1 MEALLNTIVLT
12 KARTLRGRNMINN
25 ADYIGEFIQESIE
38 ILGKLDKSSID
49 QVVEVISQAKEQSGR
64 IFFAGSGGGA
74 GHSSHA
80 TCDFRKLA
88 GIESYSISDNVSE
101 LTARVNDESWDVAY
115 ANWLKVSKLG
125 SKDVLFVFSV
135 GGGSESPSISANLV
149 NAVNFANAVGAAVVG
164 IVGRDG
170 GHLSRNAK
178 ASIVVPTVNS
188 HTVTAQVE
196 GFQALLWHLV
206 VTHPRLGGAT
216 PMWESQRA

>member
-1 MEALLNTIVLT
+1 MAPYSNYT
-12 KARTLRGRNMINN
+12 KQ
-25 ADYIGEFIQESIE
+25 FIQESIE
-38 ILGKLDKSSID
+38 ILEKIDQSSID
-49 QVVEVISQAKEQSGR
+49 QVVEVIRQAKKESGR

-115 ANWLKVSKLG
+115 SNWLKVSKLEP
-125 SKDVLFVFSV
+125 KDVLFVFSV

-149 NAVNFANAVGAAVVG
+149 NAINFAKEKGSSVVG

-170 GHLSRNAK
+170 GHLHRHAT
-178 ASIVVPTVNS
+178 ASIVVPMINS
-188 HTVTAQVE
+188 ATVTAQVE
-196 GFQALLWHLV
+196 GFQALIWHLV
-206 VTHPRLGGAT
+206 VTHPRLEGNT
-216 PMWESQRA
+216 PMWESQRL